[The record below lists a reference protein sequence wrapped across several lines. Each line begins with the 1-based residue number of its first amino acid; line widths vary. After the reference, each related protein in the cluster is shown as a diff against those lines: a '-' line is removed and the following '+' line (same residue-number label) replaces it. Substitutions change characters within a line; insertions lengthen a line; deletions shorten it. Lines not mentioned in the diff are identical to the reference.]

1 MAKVKRRVGGPAW
14 QPGEPTLTASGIAE
28 ALRPIA
34 PDVPGTVQKIRYWTR
49 EEMLLPVAQQHAG
62 TGRHRQYAETAVFD
76 AAILFVAA
84 NVGLN
89 IETLRHMVD
98 ALTLA
103 RFALPKWREAK
114 RRDQAFPL
122 FLKIS
127 QIHIH
132 RMEVVVDEHF
142 PKPGAETLICL
153 DLDMLWSKIAG
164 HRGR

>member
-1 MAKVKRRVGGPAW
+1 MGKVKRRVGGPAW

-28 ALRPIA
+28 TLRPIA

-49 EEMLLPVAQQHAG
+49 EKMLLPVAQQHAG

-89 IETLRHMVD
+89 VSAHRHMID
-98 ALTLA
+98 AMTLA

-114 RRDQAFPL
+114 RRGQTFPL
-122 FLKIS
+122 FLKIAQLHS
-127 QIHIH
+127 D

-142 PKPGAETLICL
+142 PEPGAKTLICL

-164 HRGR
+164 HRGH